1 MAAVQGLVT
10 ELEAVLGAA
19 SAPRRAAILQ
29 QVTDLFLAGAPSYS
43 NDQIT
48 VFDVVLNILVQ
59 KMERQ
64 ALIELGNK
72 LASTENLPTDVIV
85 RLSSDDDP
93 MIAQSILKHCDAL
106 ADEIILE
113 VAKTKGQGHLLA
125 IATRQRLSEAIT
137 TVLIERGGSEIMRI
151 VVANEGA
158 HISQV
163 GFVKLINEAKRDNKL
178 AEMISNRKDM
188 PAELQPFLQ
197 LLRT

>member
-19 SAPRRAAILQ
+19 SAPRRTAILQ

-125 IATRQRLSEAIT
+125 IAARQRLSEAIT
-137 TVLIERGGSEIMRI
+137 TVLIERGGSEIMRL

-158 HISQV
+158 QISQI

-178 AEMISNRKDM
+178 TEMISNRKDM